1 MDGLSKD
8 QKDEMA
14 VSLASMIVY
23 DGGAE
28 LNAENIAKIIE
39 AAGSSDHRR
48 SSLQCSH
55 LASPVHQVSR
65 TVSHTGP

>member
-1 MDGLSKD
+1 MDGLKKD

-39 AAGSSDHRR
+39 AAGSSVHRM
-48 SSLQCSH
+48 SSH
-55 LASPVHQVSR
+55 VNAHTSPFPLIRYH
-65 TVSHTGP
+65 GL